1 MKSGKTKEGAKKS
14 SKPKQNEQETLKIT
28 KTPKL
33 PLKQTPP
40 NTLNA
45 RSPL

>member
-14 SKPKQNEQETLKIT
+14 SKPKQNEQETLKIR

-33 PLKQTPP
+33 PL
-40 NTLNA
+40 TLLMQDLPF
-45 RSPL
+45 R